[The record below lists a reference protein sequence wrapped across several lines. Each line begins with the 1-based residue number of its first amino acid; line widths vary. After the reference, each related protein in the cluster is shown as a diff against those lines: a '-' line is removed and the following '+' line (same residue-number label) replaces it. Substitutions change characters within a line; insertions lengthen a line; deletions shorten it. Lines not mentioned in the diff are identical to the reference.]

1 MSEKG
6 DLRERSIQENR
17 SSLNLI
23 IECFGDIPI
32 GTLDREKASLL
43 KSKIKEL
50 PKNRSKNP
58 KFREKYFH
66 DLVKMKISSNE
77 AIHATTINKYLGNLS
92 SFLTW
97 CVNNGYSN
105 TNVFSGMKLWKKNKA
120 NTERD
125 KFTEQELKK
134 IFSKKDYLYTTLPY
148 IKKGKYANYW
158 IPLIGVF
165 SGMRANEICSLYL
178 DNVKELRGNLRD
190 KRWCFDIIQ
199 EEDRPD
205 KRLKNLSSRRI
216 IPLHQTL
223 LDLGFI
229 DFLNIIKKKPLTTE
243 GEKRKRLF
251 EELPYKEGLYSRNIS
266 RFWNTSYLPKI
277 GLKTNKNGF
286 HSLRYSVVDHL
297 KQKGVE
303 PHYINELV

>member
-1 MSEKG
+1 
-6 DLRERSIQENR
+6 
-17 SSLNLI
+17 
-23 IECFGDIPI
+23 
-32 GTLDREKASLL
+32 
-43 KSKIKEL
+43 
-50 PKNRSKNP
+50 
-58 KFREKYFH
+58 
-66 DLVKMKISSNE
+66 MKISSNE

-105 TNVFSGMKLWKKNKA
+105 TNVFSGMKLRKKNKA

-216 IPLHQTL
+216 VPIHQTL
-223 LDLGFI
+223 LELGFV
-229 DFLNIIKKKPLTTE
+229 DFLNLIKKKPLTND
-243 GEKRKRLF
+243 GKKRKRLF

-266 RFWNTSYLPKI
+266 RF
-277 GLKTNKNGF
+277 
-286 HSLRYSVVDHL
+286 
-297 KQKGVE
+297 
-303 PHYINELV
+303 

>member
-1 MSEKG
+1 
-6 DLRERSIQENR
+6 
-17 SSLNLI
+17 
-23 IECFGDIPI
+23 
-32 GTLDREKASLL
+32 
-43 KSKIKEL
+43 
-50 PKNRSKNP
+50 
-58 KFREKYFH
+58 
-66 DLVKMKISSNE
+66 MKVPSDE
-77 AIHATTINKYLGNLS
+77 AIHTTTINKYLGNLS

-105 TNVFSGMKLWKKNKA
+105 TNVFSGMKLRKKNKA

-216 IPLHQTL
+216 VPIHQTL
-223 LDLGFI
+223 LELGFV
-229 DFLNIIKKKPLTTE
+229 DFLNLIKKKPLTTD
-243 GEKRKRLF
+243 GKKRKRLF

-266 RFWNTSYLPKI
+266 RFWNTSYLNRI
-277 GLKTNKNGF
+277 GVKTKKNGF
-286 HSLRYSVVDHL
+286 HSLRHTVVDHL

-303 PHYINELV
+303 PHYINELMGHSQGNIDLDRYGKGYNPDILFNKCVKKIVYETSHTRKIDFHSLKLDWKKILD